1 MRRFIVASFFNL
13 IVVSILNRVFHSA
26 QPNSSAG
33 NSIMKFFALM
43 ALVSQSFLSQAQIMV
58 SEPSKDLG
66 EIFEDRGRVTTFFT
80 LTNPY
85 QKDTIHILNIETS
98 CGCTV
103 ILTQDTLIMPASA
116 LELEVSYDPK
126 GRLGLFVKSIA
137 VVSLTGKS
145 NLSTLYLNITG
156 NVISETVQVRP
167 ENTKLLDYKVVPV
180 YFYPITAFDT
190 SYLDFSYII
199 SFVNDLTYEIDFYQ
213 FTTVG
218 FEIAVSDKKYIP
230 EIEFLLNYSRSK
242 LLREFKRRGFFTNT
256 VFFDEPVFKVD
267 EIPVWSTARIKV
279 YSVNFN
285 TDLSEESVIT
295 VSSRDFVENID
306 LALDY
311 QRFSMP
317 DYDEILSQV
326 NFEMLEGKLFRNSG
340 LNLRGIILTPP
351 GVNDEDRMK
360 IGQKLAKEIYKELK
374 SLTGISKENF
384 TIEFDS
390 IGVHPDNKYRFV
402 LWDKEDEQDQQRFR
416 FVVKKDSIVPPLLP
430 TYKQSL
436 LTRTTLDT
444 TNLDFKRF
452 WKNLVMNQKAGHDI
466 QIVVESSVSQIPRNE
481 ADDNIVIARRRATEI
496 SETLNRMFKDQTG
509 GEISFI
515 LKPVVH
521 GPEYKTSLKKLVDFA
536 QYEYVNLIPTIHSNG
551 NTGELNPQP
560 YQVNFDYYFNGVDT
574 SSWMFDKFASYVA
587 AAVEQDGYIE
597 LRIESSISKVPVEHD
612 LPNDYLVY
620 SRAHESE
627 KRLRQF
633 LKRKLVD
640 DNRIIFTE
648 QRYLVQGP
656 VYDGTIPILQFRKFQ
671 YIKIVPQKFLT
682 QE

>member
-1 MRRFIVASFFNL
+1 MRRPFAIFL
-13 IVVSILNRVFHSA
+13 IQIENSILE
-26 QPNSSAG
+26 G
-33 NSIMKFFALM
+33 LCKFFCRRKLD
-43 ALVSQSFLSQAQIMV
+43 VQHIFPVFIFLIFISGSLSSQAQIMV
-58 SEPSKDLG
+58 SEPSKELG
-66 EIFEDRGRVTTFFT
+66 EIFENRGRVTTFFT

-103 ILTQDTLIMPASA
+103 ILTQDTLIMPGST
-116 LELEVSYDPK
+116 LDLEVSYDPK

-145 NLSTLYLNITG
+145 NLSTVYLNITG
-156 NVISETVQVRP
+156 NVISESVQVRP
-167 ENTKLLDYKVVPV
+167 ENTELLNYKVVPI
-180 YFYPITAFDT
+180 YFYPITAYDT

-213 FTTVG
+213 FTTIG
-218 FEIAVSDKKYIP
+218 FEIAVNDKKYIP
-230 EIEFLLNYSRSK
+230 EIEYLLNFSRSK
-242 LLREFKRRGFFTNT
+242 LLSEFKRRGFFGTT
-256 VFFDEPVFKVD
+256 VFFDEPIFIVD

-279 YSVNFN
+279 YSSNFN
-285 TDLSEESVIT
+285 TEISEESVIT
-295 VSSRDFVENID
+295 VSSKDFVENID

-317 DYDEILSQV
+317 EYEDILTQV
-326 NFEMLEGKLFRNSG
+326 NFEMLEGKLFMNTS

-351 GVNDEDRMK
+351 GVSDEERTV
-360 IGQKLAKEIYKELK
+360 ISQKLSKEIYKELK
-374 SLTGISKENF
+374 TLTGISKDNF

-390 IGVHPDNKYRFV
+390 IGVHPENKYRFV
-402 LWDKEDEQDQQRFR
+402 LWDKDDEQDQQIFR
-416 FVVKKDSIVPPLLP
+416 FEVKKDSIVPPLLP

-436 LTRTTLDT
+436 LTRTTIDT
-444 TNLDFKRF
+444 NNIDFKRF
-452 WKNLVMNQKAGHDI
+452 WKNLVMNKKAGHDI
-466 QIVVESSVSQIPRNE
+466 QLVIESSVSQIPRNE
-481 ADDNIVIARRRATEI
+481 GDENIVIARKRANEI
-496 SETLNRMFKDQTG
+496 SEVLNRMFKAQTG

-521 GPEYKTSLKKLVDFA
+521 GPEYKSSLKKLVDYA
-536 QYEYVNLIPTIHSNG
+536 QYEYVNLIPTTHSNG
-551 NTGELNPQP
+551 KTSELSPMP

-574 SSWMFDKFASYVA
+574 SSWMFDKFANYVA

-620 SRAHESE
+620 ARAQESE
-627 KRLRQF
+627 KRLRQY
-633 LKRKLVD
+633 LKKKLVD

-648 QRYLVQGP
+648 ERYLIQGP
-656 VYDGTIPILQFRKFQ
+656 IYDGSIPILQFRKFQ

-682 QE
+682 NE